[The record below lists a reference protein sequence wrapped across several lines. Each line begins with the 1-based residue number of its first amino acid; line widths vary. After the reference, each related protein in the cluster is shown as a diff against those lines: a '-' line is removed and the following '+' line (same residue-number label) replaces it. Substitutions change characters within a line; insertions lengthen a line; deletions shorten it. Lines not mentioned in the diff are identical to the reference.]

1 MSEAV
6 SENGGRRPRLTR
18 ARVIQS
24 ALAVADSGGLGSLT
38 IRSLAKEL
46 GAKPMSVYYHVAN
59 KDEILA
65 ALVDIVFREIQLP
78 VPGGNWRSEMR
89 KRACSA
95 REVLARHR
103 WAIGLLE
110 SRTDPGPA
118 NLRHH
123 DSVIATLQAA
133 GFSAELTAH
142 AYALIDS
149 YVYGFALQEAALPF
163 QGPDSVGDVA
173 ESIMK
178 RMAEGE
184 YPHLVHMATSYYLRP
199 GYDFGDEF
207 GFGLDLI
214 LDGIDRMLA
223 REEVERPT
231 CRAPEPGREV

>member
-1 MSEAV
+1 VSEAV
-6 SENGGRRPRLTR
+6 SENGGPRPRLTR
-18 ARVIQS
+18 ERVIQA

-38 IRSLAKEL
+38 IRTLAREL

-65 ALVDIVFREIQLP
+65 ALVDIVFGEIQLP
-78 VPGGNWRSEMR
+78 VPGRDWRSEMR

-123 DSVIATLQAA
+123 DTVIATLQAA

-163 QGPDSVGDVA
+163 HGPDSVGDVA

-184 YPHLVHMATSYYLRP
+184 YPHLVHMATSFYLRP

-214 LDGIDRMLA
+214 LDGIERLLA
-223 REEVERPT
+223 GEEAAGAT
-231 CRAPEPGREV
+231 GG